1 MEQKLILYPVV
12 AMVALT
18 FMVAI
23 TMLQRRVAAMKAKR
37 LHPQKV
43 ATSAQ
48 MATLIED
55 SRASDN
61 FRNLFETPVLFYV
74 AMITIY
80 ATGSICVPHLVLAWA
95 YVVARYVHSYL
106 QCTANVVMRRF
117 YAFLASIVFLLC
129 IWLMLGYQLIFVT

>member
-1 MEQKLILYPVV
+1 MEQKLILYPLV

-18 FMVAI
+18 FVVAI
-23 TMLQRRVAAMKAKR
+23 TMFRRRVAAMKAKR
-37 LHPQKV
+37 IHPQKV

-48 MATLIED
+48 MAALMED

-80 ATGSICVPHLVLAWA
+80 ATGSICMPHLALAWA
-95 YVVARYVHSYL
+95 YVLARCIHSYL

-129 IWLMLGYQLIFVT
+129 TWLMLGYQLIFLT

>member
-1 MEQKLILYPVV
+1 MEKKLILYPLL

-18 FMVAI
+18 FIVAV
-23 TMLQRRVAAMKAKR
+23 TMLRRRVAAMKANR
-37 LHPQKV
+37 IHPQKV

-48 MATLIED
+48 MAALLKD

-80 ATGSICVPHLVLAWA
+80 ATGSICAPHLVFAWA
-95 YVVARYVHSYL
+95 YVLARYVHSYL

-117 YAFLASIVFLLC
+117 YAFLASVVFLLC
-129 IWLMLGYQLIFVT
+129 TWLMLGYQLIFVT